1 MRASIVAGL
10 GLVLLG
16 TAAASA
22 HHSLAPY
29 NRSTYKTVEGTV
41 KDFSWSNPHV
51 KISLAVTGADGAVKD
66 WNFEGS
72 SVDRKSTRLNS
83 SH

>member
-1 MRASIVAGL
+1 MLVRAEGEVMRASIVAGL

-41 KDFSWSNPHV
+41 KDFSWSKIGRAHV
-51 KISLAVTGADGAVKD
+51 
-66 WNFEGS
+66 
-72 SVDRKSTRLNS
+72 
-83 SH
+83 